1 MIRINK
7 TLKSYSKI
15 NLFLSVGK
23 KIKGSHLHN
32 IQSLVFLINI
42 YDKIK
47 IQKNNQLKKDEV
59 KFYGKFS
66 SFIKK
71 KNNSIS
77 KSFNLLRR
85 KGYIKEDNFYK
96 VSVYKKIPVFSGLG
110 GGSSNSAVIAKFF
123 LKKPINLKKNIN
135 YFSKHLGSDFK
146 LFFKGEQIF
155 QSNLNKI
162 EKCLKKTRFYFII
175 VYPFIKS
182 STKEIYSK
190 LKRFKKIKNKK
201 VYITNSKKIVLRN
214 LKKEENML
222 ETIVVNKYPVIRKI
236 LKNLSLLNGCEFS
249 RVTGSGSACFGLF
262 LTKKMADKGL
272 KKIKKKF
279 PKFWCVTG
287 KTI

>member
-7 TLKSYSKI
+7 SLKSYSKI

-77 KSFNLLRR
+77 KSFELLRR

-96 VSVYKKIPVFSGLG
+96 VSVYKRIPVFSGLG

-155 QSNLNKI
+155 QSNLNYI
-162 EKCLKKTRFYFII
+162 AIPILDQKKRI
-175 VYPFIKS
+175 VDVLFN
-182 STKEIYSK
+182 
-190 LKRFKKIKNKK
+190 KNTA
-201 VYITNSKKIVLRN
+201 ID
-214 LKKEENML
+214 
-222 ETIVVNKYPVIRKI
+222 
-236 LKNLSLLNGCEFS
+236 
-249 RVTGSGSACFGLF
+249 
-262 LTKKMADKGL
+262 TKKKQDAKHIVKRLG
-272 KKIKKKF
+272 IQ
-279 PKFWCVTG
+279 VVE
-287 KTI
+287 